1 MKHLF
6 IINPKA
12 KMLKD
17 KIGDFAAGIR
27 TFFSSYPQLE
37 YDIHITRW
45 KRDAVGFTRRYVS
58 MADSLVRVYA
68 VGGNGTLFEVVNGV
82 QGLPNVQIAVYPMG
96 TNNSFLYTF
105 GREAVLRHFRSLRNL
120 VFSHV
125 INVDVMR
132 IGNNFSINASLV
144 GVEAMGYQRGAEIY
158 EKLPMPIN
166 FCYQSAGVLEIIKKG
181 KNRSQDYR
189 IELDGKNL
197 NGSYLSLT
205 VANSP
210 CYGKGLPGPFDAK
223 IDDGLLDIYLIKDIP
238 KLLIPRIINDYHHG
252 LYTKWKLYISH
263 YTGRSLSIS
272 SDTVMSIV
280 FDGEVFYDTSV
291 RYEIVPRAIDFV
303 YPGSITAAEKQN
315 AE

>member
-17 KIGDFAAGIR
+17 KIDDFTAGIR

-82 QGLPNVQIAVYPMG
+82 QGLPNVQIAAYPMG

-105 GREAVLRHFRSLRNL
+105 GGEAVLRHFRSLRNL
-120 VFSHV
+120 VFSHI
-125 INVDVMR
+125 INVDAMR

-158 EKLPMPIN
+158 EKLPLPIN
-166 FCYQSAGVLEIIKKG
+166 FCYQSAGALEIIRRG
-181 KNRSQDYR
+181 RGQDYR

-223 IDDGLLDIYLIKDIP
+223 IDDGLLDIYLIKDVP
-238 KLLIPRIINDYHHG
+238 KLLIPRIINDYHRG
-252 LYTKWKLYISH
+252 LYPKWKLYINH
-263 YTGRSLSIS
+263 YKGHSLSIS
-272 SDTVMSIV
+272 SDTVMNIV

-291 RYEIVPRAIDFV
+291 RYEIVPQAIDFV

>member
-17 KIGDFAAGIR
+17 KCGDFAGRIR
-27 TFFSSYPQLE
+27 AFFSNYPQLE

-45 KRDAVGFTRRYVS
+45 KRDAVGFTRRYAS

-68 VGGNGTLFEVVNGV
+68 VGGNGTLFEVTNGV
-82 QGLPNVQIAVYPMG
+82 QGLPNVQIAVYHMVI
-96 TNNSFLYTF
+96 NHSFLYTI
-105 GREAVLRHFRSLRNL
+105 GGETVLRHFRSLRNL

-158 EKLPMPIN
+158 EKLHLPIN
-166 FCYQSAGVLEIIKKG
+166 FCYQSAGALEIIRNG
-181 KNRSQDYR
+181 RSQESPRDP
-189 IELDGKNL
+189 DGKNVP
-197 NGSYLSLT
+197 GSERSLT
-205 VANSP
+205 IATSP
-210 CYGKGLPGPFDAK
+210 CYGKGLPGPLDAK
-223 IDDGLLDIYLIKDIP
+223 IDDGLLDIYLIKDVP
-238 KLLIPRIINDYHHG
+238 KPLLPCIISDYHRG
-252 LYTKWKLYISH
+252 LYFKWKHYISH
-263 YTGRSLSIS
+263 YRGCSLSIS
-272 SDTVMSIV
+272 SDTVMNIV

-315 AE
+315 VQ

>member
-17 KIGDFAAGIR
+17 KCGDFADGIR
-27 TFFSSYPQLE
+27 AFFSNYPQLE

-68 VGGNGTLFEVVNGV
+68 VGGNGTLFEVTNGV
-82 QGLPNVQIAVYPMG
+82 QGLPNVQIAAYPMG
-96 TNNSFLYTF
+96 INNSFLYTF
-105 GREAVLRHFRSLRNL
+105 GGESALRHFRSLRNL

-132 IGNNFSINASLV
+132 IGNNFSINASLL
-144 GVEAMGYQRGAEIY
+144 GVEAAGYQRGAEMY
-158 EKLPMPIN
+158 EKLRLPIN
-166 FCYQSAGVLEIIKKG
+166 FCYQSAGVLEVIRTG
-181 KNRSQDYR
+181 RSQEYR
-189 IELDGKNL
+189 IDLDGKNL

-205 VANSP
+205 IANSP

-223 IDDGLLDIYLIKDIP
+223 IDDGLLDIYLIKDVP
-238 KLLIPRIINDYHHG
+238 KLLTPCIINDYHRG
-252 LYTKWKLYISH
+252 LYFKWKHYISH
-263 YTGRSLSIS
+263 YRGRSLSIS
-272 SDTVMSIV
+272 SDTVMNIV

-303 YPGSITAAEKQN
+303 YPGSITAPEKQN
-315 AE
+315 VQ